1 VKVLTNI
8 DLNKNELQNARIQ
21 NLAVAPANPV
31 EGQIYY
37 NTTDKTVYKWDGTA
51 WSAMGGAYT
60 LPVATDSV
68 LGGVKIGGGL
78 SATNDGTLSTD
89 IEEIQLNG
97 TAITPANKAVDI
109 EAAQMTPSRNAGEL
123 LGMMFA
129 QGDIEFRIFSNGR
142 GVLID
147 GNDNTNFDLATQ
159 DYVDENGGKIDKIKV
174 NGTEQTITN
183 KEVDL
188 AVLPLSGGTMSG
200 DIAMGGNAVT
210 GLGAPVNNT
219 DAATKGYVDSK
230 VVGAIQ
236 PKGSI
241 LFADLPP
248 LGADVLNFM
257 YNIEDAFTTT
267 SDFLE
272 GAGVAYG
279 AGENVVIINTGT
291 PENPVYKYDVYSGT
305 IDTSSFATKTAVNG
319 LIQTATGTIGTEA
332 TSATVAYSGKLI
344 EAYATQNG
352 EKVITDVAIS
362 ASGVTFTCANAPT
375 ASITCTVV
383 YAGTLS

>member
-1 VKVLTNI
+1 MMT
-8 DLNKNELQNARIQ
+8 
-21 NLAVAPANPV
+21 LA
-31 EGQIYY
+31 
-37 NTTDKTVYKWDGTA
+37 TTDYVDENKA
-51 WSAMGGAYT
+51 S
-60 LPVATDSV
+60 LNISEIP
-68 LGGVKIGGGL
+68 GGGG
-78 SATNDGTLSTD
+78 GTEVNS
-89 IEEIQLNG
+89 IVSQG
-97 TAITPANKAVDI
+97 SKSQAIRFYKSDV
-109 EAAQMTPSRNAGEL
+109 
-123 LGMMFA
+123 
-129 QGDIEFRIFSNGR
+129 GDLPTSFNLTVGSDVFE
-142 GVLID
+142 VP
-147 GNDNTNFDLATQ
+147 TVE
-159 DYVDENGGKIDKIKV
+159 YVDENGGKIDKIKV

-210 GLGAPVNNT
+210 GLGAPTNNA

-241 LFADLPP
+241 LFANLPP

-272 GAGVAYG
+272 GAGVSYG

-291 PENPVYKYDVYSGT
+291 TESPVYKYDVYSGT

-319 LIQTATGTIGTEA
+319 LIQTAAGTIGTEA